1 MSIKLT
7 TSEKSKN
14 EYDIGY
20 DIGISDIGMSISST
34 NDIVAANGL
43 NAYNITSTNQYATIA
58 TSDVCYNKSD
68 VCYDKDTK
76 FYDIYNMQQIAV
88 SYFKTNGMEEVIFV
102 KKDNIIS
109 LTRKNKL
116 TFSLSKKFPFL
127 KIKNIECTDL
137 AYFNDSNPKKCR
149 HIYALEQPLRLANK
163 IGISYD
169 KANDV
174 DLVNDDLGV

>member
-1 MSIKLT
+1 
-7 TSEKSKN
+7 
-14 EYDIGY
+14 
-20 DIGISDIGMSISST
+20 
-34 NDIVAANGL
+34 
-43 NAYNITSTNQYATIA
+43 
-58 TSDVCYNKSD
+58 
-68 VCYDKDTK
+68 
-76 FYDIYNMQQIAV
+76 MQQIAV

-137 AYFNDSNPKKCR
+137 AYFNDSNPNKCR

-163 IGISYD
+163 IGISYE

>member
-43 NAYNITSTNQYATIA
+43 NAYNITSTNQYTATT
-58 TSDVCYNKSD
+58 TSDVFYE
-68 VCYDKDTK
+68 KDTK
-76 FYDIYNMQQIAV
+76 VYNMQQIAV

-149 HIYALEQPLRLANK
+149 HIYALEQPL
-163 IGISYD
+163 
-169 KANDV
+169 
-174 DLVNDDLGV
+174 